1 MQCTKRGG
9 GDIRQPKNLWENSME
24 TPFVDTCS
32 IVHAT
37 TMTEAPDLFNTELSN
52 DQWPQQGN

>member
-9 GDIRQPKNLWENSME
+9 ETLGNPKNLWENSME
-24 TPFVDTCS
+24 TPFVDS
-32 IVHAT
+32 IVHST

>member
-9 GDIRQPKNLWENSME
+9 ETLGNPKNLWENSMK
-24 TPFVDTCS
+24 TPFVDS

-52 DQWPQQGN
+52 DQWPQQGNW

>member
-1 MQCTKRGG
+1 MQCTKKGG
-9 GDIRQPKNLWENSME
+9 GRHQATPKNLWENSME
-24 TPFVDTCS
+24 TPFVDS

-37 TMTEAPDLFNTELSN
+37 TMTEAPDLSN

>member
-24 TPFVDTCS
+24 TPFVDS
-32 IVHAT
+32 IVHST

>member
-9 GDIRQPKNLWENSME
+9 GETLGNPKNLWENSME
-24 TPFVDTCS
+24 TPFVDS

>member
-9 GDIRQPKNLWENSME
+9 GTLGNPKNLWENSME
-24 TPFVDTCS
+24 TPFVDS
-32 IVHAT
+32 IVHAS

>member
-9 GDIRQPKNLWENSME
+9 GETLGMWENSME
-24 TPFVDTCS
+24 TPFVDS

>member
-24 TPFVDTCS
+24 TPFVDS

-37 TMTEAPDLFNTELSN
+37 TMTEAPDLYNTELSK
-52 DQWPQQGN
+52 

>member
-24 TPFVDTCS
+24 TPFVDS

>member
-1 MQCTKRGG
+1 MQCTKRRGG

-24 TPFVDTCS
+24 TPFVDS

>member
-1 MQCTKRGG
+1 MQCTKKGG
-9 GDIRQPKNLWENSME
+9 GRHQATPKNLWENCME
-24 TPFVDTCS
+24 TPFVDS